1 MSHVDEGTL
10 HAYLDGELASGE
22 RATLEAHVAQCATCR
37 AALADERALRD
48 RASAVLSLARPSE
61 RPAPSLEQLRR
72 ASPAKRSPWHLR
84 TSSRAEN
91 RPAASGA
98 YEAARCSSRRRTEPH
113 QRQDHA
119 TGGCRG
125 SCAGC

>member
-1 MSHVDEGTL
+1 MPDRKEDRMSHVDEGTL

-84 TSSRAEN
+84 TSFAW
-91 RPAASGA
+91 AASIVLALGVG
-98 YEAARCSSRRRTEPH
+98 YLL
-113 QRQDHA
+113 
-119 TGGCRG
+119 RG
-125 SCAGC
+125 